1 MQMPLIKQAKKM
13 GLKVY
18 VVDRDSQCPGITNAD
33 VPIVVDI
40 SDEEMVLAEV
50 KKMLSQGIGGVV
62 TVGTDFS
69 RTVSRI
75 GEYYEVPVLPYI
87 QTQLLTDKSLMR
99 QKFTNSG
106 LLQPDFRIVS
116 DEESFV
122 KTLKYFSKKKL
133 SVVVK
138 PIDSMG
144 ARGVKKLLLKKE
156 EGKDNRG
163 KFLYERLSH
172 YLIDFN
178 KAMNFS
184 RKKKVIIEEVI
195 SGKEYSL
202 DALAYGGEI
211 VVTGIADRIIEFS
224 PYFIETGHVIPSQ
237 AHGEV
242 IQRLKE
248 GFLEAIRVITDGQKV
263 QGAFKGDIF
272 MSEDNQVII
281 GEVAGRLSGGY
292 MSSYTYPLSS
302 GINLMEAVIKL
313 SLGVSPFPLQEQ
325 TLGVVI
331 ERAVISKPGKVIG
344 VKYVQETMNCPGV
357 KKVFIHVQKGDKI
370 LSPENNLMKSANVIV
385 RGNNYVQAESYMSH
399 AFQLLQVI
407 TG

>member
-18 VVDRDSQCPGITNAD
+18 VVDRNSQCPGIANAD

-50 KKMLSQGIGGVV
+50 KKVLSQGIGGVV

-106 LLQPDFRIVS
+106 LLQPDFRIVN
-116 DEESFV
+116 DEVSFI
-122 KTLKYFSKKKL
+122 KALKYFSKKKL

-144 ARGVKKLLLKKE
+144 ARGVKKLFLKKE
-156 EGKDNRG
+156 EKDNQG
-163 KFLYERLSH
+163 KFLYDRLSH

-202 DALAYGGEI
+202 DALAYGGKI
-211 VVTGIADRIIEFS
+211 VVTGIADRIIGFS

-237 AHGEV
+237 AHREV
-242 IQRLKE
+242 TQRLKE
-248 GFLEAIRVITDGQKV
+248 GFLEAIRVVTGGQKV

-272 MSEDNQVII
+272 MSEDNQVIV
-281 GEVAGRLSGGY
+281 GEIAGRLSGGY

-302 GINLMEAVIKL
+302 GINLMEAAIKL

-325 TLGVVI
+325 ALGVVI

-357 KKVFIHVQKGDKI
+357 KKVFIHVQRGDRI

-385 RGNNYVQAESYMSH
+385 RGNDYVQAKSYMSH